1 MAGAASSVWR
11 MSHTQFIE
19 HLRHT
24 AARPRDGEALH
35 AWALKTGAASHA
47 AVSNS
52 LITFYCSLSQPLLH
66 AAFAVFADIPH
77 AARDVASWNSLLN
90 PLSRHR
96 PLAALSHFRSL
107 LSSSSAADDVLPSPH
122 SFAAAFTAAARV
134 PCASAGAAAHA
145 LACKLAS
152 SGGSGNVF
160 VSTALL
166 NMYCKLGMTC
176 DARRVFDEM
185 PFRNAVSWTAMV
197 SGYAA
202 GKCSEEAF
210 ELFRLILLECPL
222 EKNEFVTTAVLSAV
236 SVPSGLHMGVQVHG
250 LVVKDGLVGFVSV
263 ENSLVTMYAKGEYM
277 DAAQQVFEASKERN
291 SITWSAMITGHA
303 QNGEA
308 ESAARMFLQMH
319 AAGFSPTEFTFVGVL
334 NACSD
339 MGAVVLGKQAH
350 SLMVKLGFE
359 MQVYVKSALVDMYAK
374 CGCIGDAR
382 DGFLQLYDV
391 DDVVLWTAMI
401 AGHVQNGEHEEAMM
415 LYAKMDKE
423 GIMPS
428 NLTITSVL
436 RACACLAALE
446 PGRQL
451 HAQILKFGFGLGGS
465 VGSAL
470 STMYSKCGNLED
482 GMAVFRR
489 MPDRDVIAW
498 NSIISGFSQNG
509 CGNGALDLFEEMK
522 LEGTA
527 PDYIT
532 FINVLCACSHMGLV
546 DRGWIYFRSMTKDY
560 GLTPRLDHYAC
571 MVDMLSRAGLLK
583 EAKEFIESITIDHGT
598 CLWRIVLGSCRSLRD
613 FDVGAYAGERLM
625 ELGTED
631 SSAYILLSNIYASQR
646 KWSDVERVRHL
657 MRLRGV
663 NKDPG
668 CSWVELNSRVNVF
681 VVGEQHQHPEAEN
694 ISAELMRL
702 AKHMKDEGYRQTSHF
717 SFSEELIVPGE
728 YPEDDQLELLGG
740 QSGVGK
746 AAPSF
751 QNILPFPSTECR
763 GYGH

>member
-1 MAGAASSVWR
+1 MAGVAPAPSAWR

-19 HLRHT
+19 HLRR
-24 AARPRDGEALH
+24 AASRLRDGEALH
-35 AWALKTGAASHA
+35 AWALKSGATSHA
-47 AVSNS
+47 PVSNS
-52 LITFYCSLSQPLLH
+52 LITFYCSIPRPLLH
-66 AAFAVFADIPH
+66 AAFAVFADIPD
-77 AARDVASWNSLLN
+77 ASRDVASWNSLLN

-96 PLAALSHFRSL
+96 PLAALSHFRSMHS
-107 LSSSSAADDVLPSPH
+107 LSPDVLPSPH
-122 SFAAAFTAAARV
+122 SFAAVFTAAARV
-134 PCASAGAAAHA
+134 PSASVGAAAHA
-145 LACKLAS
+145 LACKLTCSA
-152 SGGSGNVF
+152 NVF

-166 NMYCKLGMTC
+166 NMYCKLGITS

-185 PFRNAVSWTAMV
+185 SLRNAVSWTAMV

-210 ELFRLILLECPL
+210 ELFCLMLQECPL

-236 SVPSGLHMGVQVHG
+236 SVPTGLFMGVQVHG

-263 ENSLVTMYAKGEYM
+263 ENSLVTMYAKAECM
-277 DAAQQVFEASKERN
+277 DAAREVFESSKERN
-291 SITWSAMITGHA
+291 SITWSAMITGYA

-308 ESAARMFLQMH
+308 ESADRMFLQMH
-319 AAGFSPTEFTFVGVL
+319 AAGFLPTEFTFVGVL

-339 MGAVVLGKQAH
+339 MGALVMGKQAH
-350 SLMVKLGFE
+350 GLIVKLGFE
-359 MQVYVKSALVDMYAK
+359 MQIYVKSALVDMYAK
-374 CGCIGDAR
+374 CGCIGDAK

-415 LYAKMDKE
+415 LYARMDKE
-423 GIMPS
+423 AIMPS

-446 PGRQL
+446 PGKQL

-465 VGSAL
+465 IGSAL

-482 GMAVFRR
+482 GMVVFRR

-509 CGNGALDLFEEMK
+509 CGNGALELFEEMK

-527 PDYIT
+527 PDHIT

-546 DRGWIYFRSMTKDY
+546 DRGWIYFRSMTKEY

-571 MVDMLSRAGLLK
+571 MVDILSRAGLLV

-598 CLWRIVLGSCRSLRD
+598 CLWRIVLGACRSLRD

-646 KWSDVERVRHL
+646 KWNDVERVRHL
-657 MRLRGV
+657 MRLRGI

-668 CSWVELNSRVNVF
+668 CSWVELNSRVHVF
-681 VVGEQHQHPEAEN
+681 VVGEQQHRHPEAES
-694 ISAELMRL
+694 ISEELIRL
-702 AKHMKDEGYRQTSHF
+702 SKHMKDEGYRQTSQF
-717 SFSEELIVPGE
+717 SFNEELVALGE
-728 YPEDDQLELLGG
+728 WHNEDQLELV
-740 QSGVGK
+740 S
-746 AAPSF
+746 AA
-751 QNILPFPSTECR
+751 
-763 GYGH
+763 